1 MKSPKTKK
9 NRTPKR
15 AKKTSTSFF
24 EPSDSEKKILSA
36 VLRGSGLTQ
45 PEISRQTALAQQSV
59 SRLVNGLIENG
70 ALCEGERKSDG
81 RRGQPSMAVEIAP
94 DFAYTFGVAIMTDA
108 LSIALMDFSGVV
120 LEQAE
125 NDMPAMTRAAVIETL
140 NNTFDKFIRKRR
152 LSRAKI
158 LGVGVGISGYSLG
171 GHGRYNTPRTLDDWA
186 LVDIEELLQE
196 QLGLPVWVENDGNAA
211 AIGESLV
218 GAGRTYDNFA
228 YLFFS
233 TGIGGGIIIDHE
245 LMRGVNGNGGEIGL
259 LLPRAVYPHP
269 NLELLRQMVAQQGV
283 QVTGI
288 SDMLAKFDPDWPA
301 VDEWIAR
308 TRDSLSL
315 IASSLAAILDPEAIV
330 FGGRIP
336 KSLARKTIPHIEIF
350 DDARR
355 AEPRQVPRLMVSET
369 NGDACAIGA
378 AALSFN
384 KRYFK
389 AL

>member
-1 MKSPKTKK
+1 MATRKAKNQLIKK
-9 NRTPKR
+9 KAAPRTL
-15 AKKTSTSFF
+15 F
-24 EPSDSEKKILSA
+24 EPSDSERKVLSA
-36 VLRGSGLTQ
+36 ILRGNGLTQ
-45 PEISRQTALAQQSV
+45 PQIARRTELAQQTV
-59 SRLVNGLIENG
+59 SRLVTSLIESG
-70 ALCEGERKSDG
+70 ALCQGERKSQG

-94 DFAYTFGVAIMTDA
+94 EFAYTFGVSIMTDA
-108 LSIALMDFSGVV
+108 LSVALMDFSGVV
-120 LEQAE
+120 LEQAQF
-125 NDMPAMTRAAVIETL
+125 DMPSMARSAVIDVL
-140 NNTFDKFIRKRR
+140 KRTFTNFIRKRH
-152 LSRAKI
+152 LSRETV

-186 LVDIEELLQE
+186 LVDIEDLLKE
-196 QLGLPVWVENDGNAA
+196 QLGYSVWVENDGNAA

-228 YLFFS
+228 YIFFS
-233 TGIGGGIIIDHE
+233 TGIGGGIVINHE

-269 NLELLRQMVAQQGV
+269 NLELLRQLVAQQGV
-283 QVTGI
+283 EVTGI
-288 SDMLAKFDPDWPA
+288 SDMLNKFEPEWPA
-301 VDEWIAR
+301 VDQWIAR

-336 KSLARKTIPHIEIF
+336 KSLARKVIPYIEIF

-355 AEPRQVPRLMVSET
+355 AEPRQAPRLMVSET

-378 AALSFN
+378 AALPFN
-384 KRYFK
+384 KRYYT
-389 AL
+389 AM